1 MRMEYALYNGLRAEA
16 RPGLKA
22 VCEHCGSTVIA
33 KCGSKIVWHWAH
45 ESAEACDSWHEPE
58 TAWHRSWKQLFG
70 EPYSEIRVEKGD
82 TYHIADVMNRKGI
95 VFEFQNSSISAKEII
110 AREDFYGEK
119 MIWVINGDAFKQ
131 KFEMED
137 DVFIQN
143 WKLKVLDEFE
153 SARHYTAFHKGL
165 IIEDWQV
172 KQDAVRVLLN
182 QSGFFHVPDTGI
194 YYRPLSGVVNRQALE
209 REVSEEVKALYD
221 SRAIKQDVMKG
232 EFRWSHPRRSWEEAK
247 RPVFIDFGG
256 DYLYKVSEGMG
267 REQGKGVQIGKR
279 RFIEKYSAES
289 GS

>member
-1 MRMEYALYNGLRAEA
+1 MEYALYNGLRAEA

-22 VCEHCGSTVIA
+22 VCEHCGSAVIA

-45 ESAEACDSWHEPE
+45 ESAEACDSWYEPE
-58 TAWHRSWKQLFG
+58 TAWHRRWKQLFG
-70 EPYSEIRVEKGD
+70 EPYSEIRVEKEG
-82 TYHIADVMNRKGI
+82 TYHIADVMNREGI
-95 VFEFQNSSISAKEII
+95 VFEFQNSSISAKEIM

-131 KFEMED
+131 QFEMED
-137 DVFIQN
+137 DVFRQG

-153 SARHYTAFHKGL
+153 SARHYPAFHKGL

-172 KQDAVRVLLN
+172 KQDAVRALLN
-182 QSGFFHVPDTGI
+182 QSGFSHVPDAGI

-209 REVSEEVKALYD
+209 REVFMALKALYD
-221 SRAIKQDVMKG
+221 RQNTAQELMKG

-256 DYLYKVSEGMG
+256 DYLYKVNEGMG
-267 REQGKGVQIGKR
+267 REQGRGVKIDKR
-279 RFIEKYSAES
+279 KFIEKYSPAR